1 MPNQHKRQPLSVR
14 LPEAEETR
22 LRAYAEE
29 AHISVNEAVRLAV
42 RELLGDEVP
51 ESP

>member
-1 MPNQHKRQPLSVR
+1 MPNQHKRQPLSIR

-29 AHISVNEAVRLAV
+29 ANISVSEAVGKLAV
-42 RELLGDEVP
+42 PGTARRRGA
-51 ESP
+51 